1 MRRMILLALA
11 LVVFGLTL
19 ALVLL
24 NLSAVKVNYLFGAA
38 NLPLA
43 VVLVIALVLGV
54 LLGALCL
61 LPAIVR
67 ARTHVHRVQ
76 ASLNALEKEVHNLR
90 HVPLRDAR

>member
-1 MRRMILLALA
+1 MRRIILLALA

-24 NLSAVKVNYLFGAA
+24 NLSSVRVNYIFGAA

-54 LLGALCL
+54 VLGALCL
-61 LPAIVR
+61 FPAIVR
-67 ARTHVHRVQ
+67 ARARARRTQ
-76 ASLNALEKEVHNLR
+76 ASLNALQKEVHNLR